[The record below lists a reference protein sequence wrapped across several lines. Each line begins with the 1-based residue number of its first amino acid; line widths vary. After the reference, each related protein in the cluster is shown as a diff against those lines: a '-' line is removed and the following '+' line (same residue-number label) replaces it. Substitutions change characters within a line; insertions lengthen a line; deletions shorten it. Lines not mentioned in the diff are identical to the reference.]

1 MGHLRRQEIYY
12 TGAII
17 FYLNQIN
24 KSLSLRT
31 LRLHYQSRT
40 NKKVAELLSDNLILK
55 SEICYFKIR
64 VCLISNVL
72 MPSFSMS

>member
-1 MGHLRRQEIYY
+1 MGHLRRQEISH
-12 TGAII
+12 AASLF

-31 LRLHYQSRT
+31 LRLHSQSRA
-40 NKKVAELLSDNLILK
+40 NKKVAELLPDNLILK

-64 VCLISNVL
+64 VCLMSNVL